1 MQTGGVTSTV
11 EPPIDLRETARVA
24 LARIGHSDIAIPKDR
39 RRDIAR
45 PPGPSGTRLLRNFIF
60 GDNAPWF
67 MVDLERNY
75 PTLAHFKLIGEHTYA
90 LNSPDAIVDVY
101 IGHGRET
108 MKGRG
113 LQGTKAVLGNGLLTS
128 EGEVHLRNRR
138 LVQPAFHRDR
148 IAGYATDMVDLT
160 LAHEATWQDGQELDM
175 QSDMSTLTLG
185 IVGRTLFGADL
196 SGDAH
201 EIGDA
206 LAGLLL
212 GMGRYLV
219 LGPNALRVPVPAR
232 QRALA
237 SFARIDRI
245 VDRVIEQ
252 HRAKGDTGDM
262 LSMLIAAEE
271 DDEPDRGGSA
281 DPPGRRGFDDAQV
294 RDEAMTLILAGHET
308 TAMTMTW
315 TWMLL
320 AQNPAAA
327 EWLHEEVDTVLGGR
341 PPSMEDMAALPRTR
355 AIVAEAIRLYPP
367 AWIQGRRLLTDVEVD
382 GWTLP
387 SGSIT
392 LISQFAL
399 HRSPRWWESSLAFMP
414 ERWIDSSGSFSEEAP
429 GQPRGAWFP
438 FGWGNRRC
446 IGEQFAWTEAT
457 MILATLAQRWQPEL
471 VPGAD
476 ISVVPAVTLRSKEGM
491 PMVLRRR

>member
-1 MQTGGVTSTV
+1 MTSTV
-11 EPPIDLRETARVA
+11 GPPFDLRETARVA
-24 LARIGHSDIAIPKDR
+24 VARIGHSDIAIPKDR
-39 RRDIAR
+39 RRDVAR
-45 PPGPSGTRLLRNFIF
+45 PPGPSGARLLRSFIF
-60 GDNAPWF
+60 GDDAPWF
-67 MVDLERNY
+67 MVQLERDY

-90 LNSPDAIVDVY
+90 MNSPEVIVDVF

-138 LVQPAFHRDR
+138 LVQPAFHRER

-160 LAHEATWQDGQELDM
+160 LAHEMTWQDGQGLDM
-175 QSDMSTLTLG
+175 QSDMSSLTLE

-219 LGPNALRVPVPAR
+219 LGPNALRVPLPAR
-232 QRALA
+232 QRALE

-252 HRAKGDTGDM
+252 HRARGDTGDM

-271 DDEPDRGGSA
+271 DGA
-281 DPPGRRGFDDAQV
+281 GFDDAQV

-320 AQNPAAA
+320 AQNPSAA

-341 PPSMEDMAALPRTR
+341 APSIEDLASLPRTR
-355 AIVAEAIRLYPP
+355 ATIAEAIRLYPP
-367 AWIQGRRLLTDVEVD
+367 AWIQGRRLLADVEVE

-399 HRSPRWWESSLAFMP
+399 HRSPRWWESSLTFLP
-414 ERWIDSSGSFSEEAP
+414 QRWIDASGAFSEEAP

-457 MILATLAQRWQPEL
+457 MILATLSQRWRPEL
-471 VPGAD
+471 VPGSA
-476 ISVVPAVTLRSKEGM
+476 ISVVPAVTLRAKGGM

>member
-1 MQTGGVTSTV
+1 MQTGRVTSVV
-11 EPPIDLRETARVA
+11 EPPIDLRETSRVA
-24 LARIGHSDIAIPKDR
+24 LARISHSDVPIPRDR
-39 RRDIAR
+39 RRDVAR
-45 PPGPSGTRLLRNFIF
+45 PPGPSGARLLRRFIF
-60 GDNAPWF
+60 GDQAPWF
-67 MVDLERNY
+67 MVEVERDY
-75 PTLAHFKLIGEHTYA
+75 PTLAHFTLIGEHTYA
-90 LNSPDAIVDVY
+90 LTSPEAIVDVY

-148 IAGYATDMVDLT
+148 IAAYSRDMVDLT
-160 LAHEATWQDGQELDM
+160 LAHERDWQDGQALDM
-175 QSDMSTLTLG
+175 QTDMSALTLT
-185 IVGRTLFGADL
+185 IVGRTLFGSDL
-196 SGDAH
+196 AGDAH

-206 LAGLLL
+206 LESLLQ

-219 LGPNALRVPVPAR
+219 LGPSALRVPIPAR
-232 QRALA
+232 KRALR

-245 VDRVIEQ
+245 VDRVIDQ
-252 HRAKGDTGDM
+252 HRAQGDTGDM

-271 DDEPDRGGSA
+271 DGS
-281 DPPGRRGFDDAQV
+281 GFTDAQV

-320 AQNPAAA
+320 AQHPHVA
-327 EWLHEEVDTVLGGR
+327 EWLHDELDSVLGGR
-341 PPSMEDMAALPRTR
+341 APSMDDLASLPRSR
-355 AIVAEAIRLYPP
+355 AVIAEAIRLYPP
-367 AWIQGRRLLTDVEVD
+367 AWIQGRRVLADVDVD
-382 GWTLP
+382 GWTIP
-387 SGSIT
+387 AGAIT

-399 HRSPRWWESSLAFMP
+399 HRSPRWWESSLTFLP
-414 ERWIDSSGSFSEEAP
+414 QRWIDASGAFSEEAP

-457 MILATLAQRWQPEL
+457 LILATLAQRWRPEL

-476 ISVVPAVTLRSKEGM
+476 ISVVPAVTLRSKGGM